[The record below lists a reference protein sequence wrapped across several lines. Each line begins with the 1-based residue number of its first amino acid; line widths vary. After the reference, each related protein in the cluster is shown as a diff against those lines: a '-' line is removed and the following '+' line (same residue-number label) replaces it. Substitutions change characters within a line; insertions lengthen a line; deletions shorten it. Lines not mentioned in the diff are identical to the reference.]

1 MQNSITIKKLNLTI
15 MLLVIV
21 SYCNAL
27 DYYWVGGTGNW
38 NNFPNHW
45 ATTSGGSVFHVQL
58 PTPNDD
64 VHFDANSFPTTGD
77 TVYVNL
83 AIVYCHNMDW
93 TGAQNNPVLSRKSFS
108 DLKIY
113 GSLTFAAGV
122 SLNIYYNYL
131 EFYFEGSNGNFT
143 ITSAGVILPELHFE
157 STNSTYTLNDDLN
170 LNPTNNNGK
179 SIHLTQMN
187 NSTFNT
193 NSKNVFCGDFN
204 CNGSDTN
211 TVSIANSI
219 IYCDRWNAGI
229 GPNFTLDATNSKIYC
244 SDLDAGSN
252 HNYYDIEAGWISSSG
267 NNSFHDVIF
276 PSNGYIHGSIS
287 DTFQSVYSY
296 GNLRIEGEYNTFGK
310 VVVLGDLSIAP
321 YNSPTSGHN
330 TIDSL
335 NCNCPNHT
343 ITIEGSIK
351 VDTMWINSLPIWPVT
366 IQGGGTPDTI
376 IMNSG
381 TFCTDY
387 IYVQNLVATGGAT
400 FNAGLHSVDLGGNS
414 GWNFVSCGNSPFVS
428 NVWPGDANYDLI
440 TDNFDLLNIGMA
452 YGDTGYVRPGASL
465 SYVAQPGSDWFYQ
478 FINGVNVK
486 HADCDGNGIVNAADT
501 LAVSLNYGQTHPA
514 RLAQSYS
521 TTGFG
526 PDLSFQMPGTL
537 LTPGSI
543 ATIPIMIGSITA
555 YGFAFTINFDPTLIV
570 PGSMSISYAG
580 SVLGST
586 SNYIH
591 IEKDFY
597 STGSYDLAF
606 SRINQLDTN
615 RSGLIATLSF
625 TVANNASAPIYLSF
639 SNIKFINHNGLELPI
654 NAHNS
659 SISIA
664 TGIATID
671 SYMPSSF
678 YPNPMSSEATISF
691 PNADH
696 QNYFLSL
703 YELTGRRTS
712 PVQSTLSNTFSIE
725 RKNMQSGIYFYE
737 LTNSDKTKVAKGK
750 FIVR

>member
-1 MQNSITIKKLNLTI
+1 MKKLNVTI
-15 MLLVIV
+15 ILLVIV

-64 VHFDANSFPTTGD
+64 VHFDANSFPTIGD
-77 TVYVNL
+77 TLYLNL
-83 AIVYCHNMDW
+83 TNVYCHNMDW
-93 TGAQNNPVLSRKSFS
+93 TGVQNNPVISTPHTPIVYPVI
-108 DLKIY
+108 KIY
-113 GSLTFAAGV
+113 GSLNFAPGV
-122 SLNIYYNYL
+122 SINTVMSNAPYFN
-131 EFYFEGSNGNFT
+131 FEGSNGNFT
-143 ITSAGVILPELHFE
+143 ITSAGILLTDLIFQ
-157 STNSTYTLNDDLN
+157 SSYCTYTLNDDLN
-170 LNPTNNNGK
+170 LYPTYNGN
-179 SIHLTQMN
+179 SIYLNQMN
-187 NSTFNT
+187 NCTFNT
-193 NSKNVFCGDFN
+193 NGKNINCRDFS
-204 CNGSDTN
+204 CNGTDTL
-211 TVSIANSI
+211 TLSIANSVI
-219 IYCDRWNAGI
+219 HCEVWNI
-229 GPNFTLDATNSKIYC
+229 NSNSLTLDATNSKIYC
-244 SDLDAGSN
+244 TGFSQFNPGGN
-252 HNYYDIEAGWISSSG
+252 HTYNDVETNGISSSYQ
-267 NNSFHDVIF
+267 NTFNDVVL
-276 PSNGYIHGSIS
+276 PNGGSIGSSS
-287 DTFQSVYSY
+287 DTFNSVYSY
-296 GNLRIEGEYNTFGK
+296 GGLNLGCNHSTFGK
-310 VVVLGDLSIAP
+310 VVALGNLSIGSG
-321 YNSPTSGHN
+321 NTSRN

-335 NCNCPNHT
+335 NCNCPGST
-343 ITIEGSIK
+343 ISIGGSIT

-366 IQGGGTPDTI
+366 IQGGGTNDSI

-387 IYVQNLVATGGAT
+387 IYVQNMVATGGAT

-486 HADCDGNGIVNAADT
+486 HADCDGNGIVNAMDT

-526 PDLSFQMPGTL
+526 PDLSFQMPGTS
-537 LTPGSI
+537 LTPGII
-543 ATIPIMIGSITA
+543 ATIPIMIGSITT
-555 YGFAFTINFDPTLIV
+555 YGFAFTINFDPSLIV

-580 SVLGST
+580 SVFAST

-597 STGSYDLAF
+597 ANGSYDLAF
-606 SRINQLDTN
+606 SRINQVDASG
-615 RSGLIATLSF
+615 SGLIATLTF
-625 TVANNASAPIYLSF
+625 TVANNAGAPLNLSF
-639 SNIKFINHNGLELPI
+639 SNILFINHNGLEIPV
-654 NAHNS
+654 NAHTN
-659 SISIA
+659 SIA
-664 TGIATID
+664 TGIAPID
-671 SYMPSSF
+671 SYLPSSF
-678 YPNPMSSEATISF
+678 YPNPMSSEAIISF
-691 PNADH
+691 LNADH
-696 QNYFLSL
+696 QNYFLYL
-703 YELTGRRTS
+703 YELTGRRTA

-737 LTNSDKTKVAKGK
+737 LTNSNKTKVAKGK